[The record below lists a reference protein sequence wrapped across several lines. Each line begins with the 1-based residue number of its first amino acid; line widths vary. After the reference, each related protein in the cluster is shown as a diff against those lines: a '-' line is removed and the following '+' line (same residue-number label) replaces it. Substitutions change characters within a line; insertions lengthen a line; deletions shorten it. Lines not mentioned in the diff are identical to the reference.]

1 MTSPRRTTL
10 AVAGI
15 VAVAVALRWWGA
27 GFGLP
32 FTYHPD
38 EHQYVDAAIAAVGGE
53 WNPGRFNNPTLFKYV
68 LAVVYAIWYALGR
81 AAGAWPDVAAWQSAF
96 AADPTMAH
104 LLARGVVG
112 VLGAATC
119 AVVWAIGRRWRGEAV
134 AWTAAAFL
142 AVAFGHARDSH
153 YAVNDIPAALLTT
166 LAVAIALR
174 LRAAPT
180 DRGRARA
187 LVLGGAVVG
196 LAAATK
202 YTALA
207 AVVPLGMAWLAA
219 GGDRDDVVRSTGGSL
234 TDRRAHVARRIA
246 RRLVAPPVFAAAAAL
261 VAAFL
266 IAVPYAVLDWPAFR
280 ADVVL
285 LATRGREGFKG
296 LEIDPAPG
304 WIFYLKSLGWGLGW
318 PLLATAIGGLA
329 LALRRRRADDIV
341 VVALPLLLWGYLGSQ
356 LNMFARFML
365 PAVPLLCVMAADVVV
380 AAGRLVA
387 RRTRGMRHA
396 RRTRLSAGGA
406 TALLAAAVALPSLA
420 STVRHN
426 VLLGRTDTRTL
437 AREWI
442 VANVPAGAAVILQ
455 AGGPEL
461 DGLPYD
467 VTEVGTLELPEKP
480 LEEWIAEAAAGRG
493 DEKGG
498 GVWLV
503 TSSFSTERRLLD
515 KGRDA
520 EVRGWYGELEER
532 HSPVVSFLACG
543 GCEGGE
549 RFVFDQVYGPCVGLW
564 GVERAGG
571 GVRVYWVVRLRG
583 GEARDR

>member
-1 MTSPRRTTL
+1 MTSPRRSTL
-10 AVAGI
+10 ALAGI

-68 LAVVYAIWYALGR
+68 LAAVYAIWYTIGH
-81 AAGAWPDVAAWQSAF
+81 AAGRWPDVAAWQAAF
-96 AADPTMAH
+96 AADPTTAH
-104 LLARGVVG
+104 LLARGTVG

-134 AWTAAAFL
+134 GWIAAAFL

-174 LRAAPT
+174 LRAASM
-180 DRGRARA
+180 DRAAARDA
-187 LVLGGAVVG
+187 ARDLVLGGAVVG

-202 YTALA
+202 YTALV
-207 AVVPLGMAWLAA
+207 AVVPLGVAWLAGGWAGDVA
-219 GGDRDDVVRSTGGSL
+219 GGTGDRL
-234 TDRRAHVARRIA
+234 RRLA

-266 IAVPYAVLDWPAFR
+266 VAVPYAVLDWPAFR

-318 PLLATAIGGLA
+318 PLLATAIAGVA
-329 LALRRRRADDIV
+329 LALRRRRADDVI

-365 PAVPLLCVMAADVVV
+365 PAVPLLCVMAADVVT
-380 AAGRLVA
+380 AAGGWVA
-387 RRTRGMRHA
+387 RRMHSVSA
-396 RRTRLSAGGA
+396 QRRVA
-406 TALLAAAVALPSLA
+406 ALLAAAVALPSLA

-426 VLLGRTDTRTL
+426 VLLGRPDTRTL

-442 VANVPAGAAVILQ
+442 VANVPAGAAIILQ

-461 DGLPYD
+461 EGLGYV
-467 VTEVGTLELPEKP
+467 VTEVGTMELPERSV
-480 LEEWIAEAAAGRG
+480 EEWVEEAAGARG
-493 DEKGG
+493 DEQGEEGG

-515 KGRDA
+515 KGRD
-520 EVRGWYGELEER
+520 EMVRNWYAYTAHQLT
-532 HSPVVSFLACG
+532 PALAVMPRDG
-543 GCEGGE
+543 SKTGP
-549 RFVFDQVYGPCVGLW
+549 RFVFDDVYGPFASVWSTDRPGPTL
-564 GVERAGG
+564 
-571 GVRVYWVVRLRG
+571 RVYILSSRTR
-583 GEARDR
+583 ETE

>member
-1 MTSPRRTTL
+1 MTSQRRTIL
-10 AVAGI
+10 AVAGT

-68 LAVVYAIWYALGR
+68 LAVVYAIWYTLGR

-134 AWTAAAFL
+134 AWIAAIFL

-180 DRGRARA
+180 DRARARD

-202 YTALA
+202 YTALV
-207 AVVPLGMAWLAA
+207 AVVPLAIAWLAA
-219 GGDRDDVVRSTGGSL
+219 GGDRDDVVLSTGDGL
-234 TDRRAHVARRIA
+234 TNRRAHVARRIA

-285 LATRGREGFKG
+285 LAMRGREGFKG

-304 WIFYLKSLGWGLGW
+304 WIFYLKSLAWGLGW
-318 PLLATAIGGLA
+318 PLLAAAIAGVV
-329 LALRRRRADDIV
+329 LALRRRRADDLV

-380 AAGRLVA
+380 AAGGLVA
-387 RRTRGMRHA
+387 RRARGTRHA
-396 RRTRLSAGGA
+396 RRTRLSAGVA
-406 TALLAAAVALPSLA
+406 TALLAAAVVLPSLA

-442 VANVPAGAAVILQ
+442 VANVPAGAAIVLQ

-467 VTEVGTLELPEKP
+467 MTEVGTLELPEKP
-480 LEEWIAEAAAGRG
+480 LEEWIAEAAEGRG

-515 KGRDA
+515 EGRDA
-520 EVRGWYGELEER
+520 EVRNWYTD
-532 HSPVVSFLACG
+532 LANRWTPALTVMPRVG
-543 GCEGGE
+543 RRVDP
-549 RFVFDQVYGPCVGLW
+549 RFVFDDVYGPSASTWSTDRPGPAL
-564 GVERAGG
+564 
-571 GVRVYWVVRLRG
+571 RVYILSTRTNAT
-583 GEARDR
+583 E